1 MSSFHPEIFLLFKLT
16 ILVSGLQSP
25 FSQVPFLTVWNAP
38 TSRCLSQ
45 FGVDIDLSTFSIV
58 QNQNQTFIGGN
69 ITIFYNGYLGLYPKY
84 TSQSEAI
91 NGGVPQNASLEEHL
105 KVASEDIH
113 KFIPDTDFKG
123 LAVVDWE
130 SWKPVWERNWGEKRV
145 YWLGSEAL
153 VRAKHPDWSPQQ
165 VADAARLEFEDAARK
180 FMEETLKLGQEE
192 RPDGLWGF
200 YGFPGCNNHY
210 HVNIQNY
217 TGECPEIEK
226 KRNDELLWLW
236 NASSALYPGIYLNT
250 KLQPLSREVL
260 LFTHHHIMEAMRV
273 GALLSTSP
281 LPVFTYARIVYAH
294 TLEFLSQEHLVYT
307 IGESAALGSA
317 GAVLWGGHEF
327 SLSQT
332 SCEAVKYYIDETLG
346 RYVVNV
352 TSAATLCS
360 LTLCS
365 SHGRCQRRDP
375 SSKAYLHLDP
385 AVWKVVS
392 ERRQGAGKSYRVLGQ
407 MKLHE
412 VKLMKSEFQCRCYQG
427 WGGES
432 CSKPTQR

>member
-1 MSSFHPEIFLLFKLT
+1 MSSFHPEVFLLFKLT
-16 ILVSGLQSP
+16 VLVSGLQSP

-38 TSRCLSQ
+38 TSNCLSQ
-45 FGVDIDLSTFSIV
+45 FGVDIDLSTFDIV
-58 QNQNQTFIGGN
+58 QNQNQTFIGGD
-69 ITIFYNGYLGLYPKY
+69 ITIFYDKYLGLYPKY
-84 TSQSEAI
+84 SSQSEVI

-113 KFIPDTDFKG
+113 KFIPDTDFRG

-130 SWKPVWERNWGEKRV
+130 SWRPVWERNWSEKRV

-180 FMEETLKLGQEE
+180 FMEETLKLGLEE
-192 RPDGLWGF
+192 RPNGLWGF
-200 YGFPGCNNHY
+200 YNFPTCYNYYRYNST
-210 HVNIQNY
+210 NY

-236 NASSALYPGIYLNT
+236 NASSALYPGIYLDT

-260 LFTHHHIMEAMRV
+260 LFTHHRIMEAMRAA
-273 GALLSTSP
+273 ALNPSH
-281 LPVFTYARIVYAH
+281 LPVFTYAHIAYVQ
-294 TLEFLSQEHLVYT
+294 TLKFLSQEHLVYT

-317 GAVLWGGHEF
+317 GVVLWGDHYF
-327 SLSQT
+327 SQSQT
-332 SCEAVKYYIDETLG
+332 SCEAVKHYIDETLG

-365 SHGRCQRRDP
+365 SHGRCQRKDP

-392 ERRQGAGKSYRVLGQ
+392 ERRQGARKSYRVLGR
-407 MKLHE
+407 MKSHE